1 MINIY
6 LFLFIEVQYFNA
18 MATGQKPLKKKVL
31 KMKTAT
37 QKKKL
42 FRANEP
48 LLSVFMWGIN
58 HTVRIIHIVCSEFFS
73 VFGMVPVR

>member
-1 MINIY
+1 MTKTY

-18 MATGQKPLKKKVL
+18 MATGQKHKVL

-58 HTVRIIHIVCSEFFS
+58 HTVRI
-73 VFGMVPVR
+73 R